1 LKLSKTSTHARTL
14 PGRLAPIARHQSGFS
29 LIEAMVGFLIL
40 GITIAALFG
49 GFSFGF
55 NSIKLSQEEV
65 RADQILVQKLET
77 IRAYNWTNIIDTTFI
92 QPTFTA
98 YYSTSNA
105 VHGVTYNGTMSVT
118 PYVPSATPE
127 SYSSTLRQVTA
138 TVRWFSEGMN
148 HTRTMMTL
156 VSSNGIMTYKP

>member
-1 LKLSKTSTHARTL
+1 MA
-14 PGRLAPIARHQSGFS
+14 HQSGFS
-29 LIEAMVGFLIL
+29 VIEAMVGFLIL
-40 GITIAALFG
+40 GITISALFG

-65 RADQILVQKLET
+65 RADQILVQKLES
-77 IRAYNWTNIIDTTFI
+77 IRVYNWTNITSTYIL
-92 QPTFTA
+92 PNFTA

-105 VHGVTYNGTMSVT
+105 VHGVTYNGSMSVT
-118 PYVPSATPE
+118 PFVPSATPE

-138 TVRWFSEGMN
+138 TVSWFSEGMN

-156 VSSNGIMTYKP
+156 VSSNGIATYQP